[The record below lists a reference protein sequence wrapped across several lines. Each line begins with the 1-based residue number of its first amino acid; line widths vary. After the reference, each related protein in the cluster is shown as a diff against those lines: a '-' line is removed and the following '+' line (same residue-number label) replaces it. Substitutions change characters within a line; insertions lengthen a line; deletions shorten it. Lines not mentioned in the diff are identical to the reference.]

1 MEKEF
6 NQKQWQRLET
16 GRQGVR
22 VATLL
27 RVCEVLGT
35 DLVTLLEGLDD
46 GIYEDR
52 PPALRQCPRR
62 GKGGGR
68 PS

>member
-16 GRQGVR
+16 GRQGAR
-22 VATLL
+22 VTTLL
-27 RVCEVLGT
+27 RVCEVLSI
-35 DLVTLLEGLDD
+35 DLVTLLDGLDD
-46 GIYEDR
+46 GIYENR
-52 PPALRQCPRR
+52 PPALPRCPRR
-62 GKGGGR
+62 GKSGGR